1 MVVCVSVWTFVNS
14 TQLPSRMLTLYPEL
28 MTSWMLSM
36 GLNGSLLWTL
46 KVDIGRCL
54 SLSRT
59 RRKPRFELAAG
70 SCLSS
75 TRSPLVSA
83 THLPPFPAS
92 WIESWPASIG
102 RHAYSISMTLLCF
115 PPHGRNTSLGSARYS
130 RGLGT
135 PNSNWGPRNV
145 LSPPKRSVTW
155 VIG

>member
-1 MVVCVSVWTFVNS
+1 MWTFVNS
-14 TQLPSRMLTLYPEL
+14 TQLPSRMPTLYPGL
-28 MTSWMLSM
+28 MTSWMLSL

-46 KVDIGRCL
+46 KVDTGRCL

-59 RRKPRFELAAG
+59 KRRPRFELAAG

-75 TRSPLVSA
+75 TRSPLVCA

-92 WIESWPASIG
+92 WIESWPAPTG
-102 RHAYSISMTLLCF
+102 RRAYSISMTLLSF

-135 PNSNWGPRNV
+135 PNSSWG
-145 LSPPKRSVTW
+145 L
-155 VIG
+155 